1 MVEQFIQDMAH
12 KIVQVYNPDRVLLF
26 GSYARGQ
33 HTPYSDV
40 DLLVVKD
47 TLRSAVLRGQ
57 VARQLFYNSLIRVDL
72 LVYTNEEFEDEMRHS
87 DSFLASIAKT
97 WIELYRRL

>member
-12 KIVQVYNPDRVLLF
+12 KVVQAYDPDRVLLF

-33 HTPYSDV
+33 HTLYSDV
-40 DLLVVKD
+40 DLLIVKD
-47 TLRSAVLRGQ
+47 TRRASVLRGQ
-57 VARQLFYNSLIRVDL
+57 SVRQLFYDSLIRVDL
-72 LVYTNEEFEDEMRHS
+72 LVYTNEEFEDEMRHP

-97 WIELYRRL
+97 WIELYHRS